1 MTTIIGQAYSMNE
14 FVVTI
19 NEKKKKISVSENSKV
34 IVDNKK
40 YEYEL
45 IHLKGLNYL
54 LKLNNIFLEVTASK
68 IDSEKFSISIEGNN
82 FETLVRSLL
91 QEKANELLGNKSTA
105 HHKTEV
111 KAPMP
116 GMILKI
122 KKSAGELIS
131 QGETIIILEAMKMEN
146 DLRAPNSGLI
156 KNIFVKEGTAVEKGA
171 SLFTIE

>member
-1 MTTIIGQAYSMNE
+1 MND
-14 FVVTI
+14 FVVTL
-19 NEKKKKISVSENSKV
+19 NDKKKKISVSENSK
-34 IVDNKK
+34 ITIDNK
-40 YEYEL
+40 EYSYDL
-45 IHLKGLNYL
+45 IHLDGHNYL
-54 LKLNNIFLEVTASK
+54 IKLNDKILEVIVIK
-68 IDSEKFSISIEGNN
+68 IENGNYSVSIKDKN
-82 FETLVRSLL
+82 FEVIVRSLL
-91 QEKANELLGNKSTA
+91 QEKANELLGNKSSA

-122 KKSAGELIS
+122 KKNAGELIS